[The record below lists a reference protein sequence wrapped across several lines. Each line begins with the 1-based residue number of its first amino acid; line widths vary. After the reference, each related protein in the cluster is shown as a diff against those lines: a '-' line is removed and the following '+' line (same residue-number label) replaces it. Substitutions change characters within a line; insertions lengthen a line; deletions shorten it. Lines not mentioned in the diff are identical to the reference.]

1 MKSTERILEF
11 IAKGDAVEILAE
23 SDLTDNLNKLL
34 IFGFIDIIGD
44 KIMITSKGEEAR
56 KEGFEKVL
64 LQLRSEDI

>member
-34 IFGFIDIIGD
+34 IFGFIDIIDD